1 MITHFKSKSLTSE
14 QLFCSPFWPW
24 RACTNEGEEADFSR
38 SKAGRSEW
46 SSLQGLQA
54 KMLKSTGKRRK
65 RNLSESQRLS
75 MIDSDDDV

>member
-1 MITHFKSKSLTSE
+1 MVKFAGI
-14 QLFCSPFWPW
+14 
-24 RACTNEGEEADFSR
+24 
-38 SKAGRSEW
+38 AGRSEW

-75 MIDSDDDV
+75 MIDSDDDVKAARVLLPSLP